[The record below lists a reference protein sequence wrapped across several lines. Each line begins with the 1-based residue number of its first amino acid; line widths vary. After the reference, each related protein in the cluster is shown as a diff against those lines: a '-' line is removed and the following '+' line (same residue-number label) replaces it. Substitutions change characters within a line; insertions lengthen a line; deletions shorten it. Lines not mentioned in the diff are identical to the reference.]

1 MEVMESLE
9 SMQVGDERD
18 VLTAM
23 VLQMVY
29 EREIVVSGVQPEDQQ
44 SGEPSRKH
52 KPERPPGDER
62 PGHNHEERR
71 ADERSWLCVV
81 LRVTAR
87 GHGGFAVQDPPMH
100 DVLEQA

>member
-9 SMQVGDERD
+9 SLQVGDARD

-29 EREIVVSGVQPEDQQ
+29 EGEVVVSGVQPEDQQ

-71 ADERSWLCVV
+71 GDERSGLCVV